1 MDRKRYWLSF
11 SITILIIP
19 LRQVFSE
26 TELFTYPRKTSKPQR
41 SFYFPLSIVAPLG
54 LCNHVQ
60 ILSECWV
67 CSKYFFPVDISLSLP
82 NYIFF
87 SWTLRPF
94 NFVLWKVSY
103 MFLIELSG
111 PPFLKL
117 GNYSTFV
124 SPLYLPTLVLGTIYL
139 CTNLLQIH
147 LQTTKTPLSYFLLS
161 VVSTIELFWPR
172 VFLSFYLYYQ
182 KHSFNL

>member
-1 MDRKRYWLSF
+1 
-11 SITILIIP
+11 
-19 LRQVFSE
+19 
-26 TELFTYPRKTSKPQR
+26 
-41 SFYFPLSIVAPLG
+41 
-54 LCNHVQ
+54 
-60 ILSECWV
+60 
-67 CSKYFFPVDISLSLP
+67 
-82 NYIFF
+82 
-87 SWTLRPF
+87 
-94 NFVLWKVSY
+94 

-161 VVSTIELFWPR
+161 VVSTIELF
-172 VFLSFYLYYQ
+172 
-182 KHSFNL
+182 